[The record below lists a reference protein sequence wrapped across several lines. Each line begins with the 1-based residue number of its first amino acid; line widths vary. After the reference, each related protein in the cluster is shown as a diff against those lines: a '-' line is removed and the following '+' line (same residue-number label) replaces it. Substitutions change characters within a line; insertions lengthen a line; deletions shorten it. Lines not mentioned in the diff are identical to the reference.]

1 MADEFG
7 NFPDASGDAPQNLDP
22 VESPAPPALIKIA
35 KPSDV
40 IQHALESDIFS
51 HIKILNVFRYPLVT
65 RL

>member
-40 IQHALESDIFS
+40 IKHAIESDIFS
-51 HIKILNVFRYPLVT
+51 HIKILILFIIPLVID
-65 RL
+65 L